1 MEFMRLLS
9 AVVMTSP
16 PPAFLINTGVFL
28 SSNHFTS
35 CIRRGRLLLVVCEF
49 HSYFIMINYNYVL
62 VLIIVYLILRLLRR
76 RRQRR
81 THKWWIKP
89 WIARRGELG
98 EYARL
103 VAELE
108 AEDRDSFKRYMR
120 MAPEDFMGIQE
131 DITPR
136 IRKRDT
142 RFRMA
147 LQPGLKLAATLRYL
161 AVGKS
166 LREQHF
172 TYRLGLTSLSRFIPE
187 VCQAIVDT
195 YADRYM
201 PVPSTEAQWRTIAE
215 DFGRRWNL
223 PHCIGAIDGK
233 HIAINN
239 PAGGGALYY
248 NYKSFYSVVLMAVVD
263 AHYRFIYVNVG
274 APGAGSDGGVFARTL
289 LREQLENDELDIPA
303 AEPLTEGGPEVPYFL
318 VGDEAFPLKTW
329 LMKPVPRRQLTMN
342 QRIYNYRISR
352 ARRVVENAFGIMAN
366 KWRCLLYRI
375 ALSPEKLPV
384 IVTACCV
391 LHNMLLTRRLRDEGH
406 LFDREDPDHGV
417 IQGQWRED
425 PDNMVPLQ
433 ARGGNTGTE
442 QAKALRNYL
451 VEYVNSEDGA
461 VPWQQNM
468 I

>member
-1 MEFMRLLS
+1 M
-9 AVVMTSP
+9 
-16 PPAFLINTGVFL
+16 N
-28 SSNHFTS
+28 
-35 CIRRGRLLLVVCEF
+35 
-49 HSYFIMINYNYVL
+49 NYNYVL
-62 VLIIVYLILRLLRR
+62 LLVIVYLIIRFLKR
-76 RRQRR
+76 RRQPR
-81 THKWWIKP
+81 THRWWIKP
-89 WIARRGELG
+89 WIARRDELG

-108 AEDRDSFKRYMR
+108 ADDRDSFKVYMR
-120 MAPEDFMGIQE
+120 MTPEDFMGIQE

-136 IRKRDT
+136 IRRRDT
-142 RFRMA
+142 TFRKA
-147 LQPGLKLAATLRYL
+147 LEPGLKLAATLRYL

-187 VCQAIVDT
+187 VCHAIVDT
-195 YADRYM
+195 YADQYM
-201 PVPSTEAQWRTIAE
+201 PLPSTEAQWRTIAE
-215 DFGRRWNL
+215 DFERRWNV

-233 HIAINN
+233 HIAIIN
-239 PAGGGALYY
+239 PRRGGAVYY

-274 APGAGSDGGVFARTL
+274 APGSGSDGGVFGRTL
-289 LREQLENDELDIPA
+289 LKQQLENDELDIPA
-303 AEPLTEGGPEVPYFL
+303 AEPLTEGGREVPYFL

-329 LMKPVPRRQLTMN
+329 LMKPVPRRHLTME

-352 ARRVVENAFGIMAN
+352 ARRVVENAFGILAN

-406 LFDREDPDHGV
+406 LFDREGPDHAV
-417 IQGQWRED
+417 IEGGWRED
-425 PDNMVPLQ
+425 PENMVPLE
-433 ARGGNTGTE
+433 ARRGNPGPAE
-442 QAKALRNYL
+442 AKELRNYL
-451 VEYVNSEDGA
+451 VEYVNSDEGA
-461 VPWQQNM
+461 VPWQHNM